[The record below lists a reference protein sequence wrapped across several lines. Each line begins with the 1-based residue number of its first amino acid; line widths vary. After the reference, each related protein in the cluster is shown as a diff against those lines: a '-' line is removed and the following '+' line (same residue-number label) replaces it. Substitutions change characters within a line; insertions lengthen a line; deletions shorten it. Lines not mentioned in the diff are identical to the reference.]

1 MTVSEQAH
9 PEDAEGGA
17 DVALRSDAIRK
28 NAPEALPLY
37 LSGAM
42 TEEDF
47 SRPLILVHSTSG
59 QSHSG
64 SYHLDRLVKQA
75 TLGIHESG
83 GTALN
88 FTTTDL
94 CDGIATGH
102 DGMNYILA
110 SREFIAGMIEA
121 YVQGH
126 AFDGAVLLAS
136 CDKALPAALI
146 AAARLKAEIPAV
158 VVPGGSGGI
167 GSCYLLSGDIA
178 ATFARVE
185 AGLEPAAELLHVQR
199 HSLPC
204 EGACQY
210 MGTASTMQVM
220 AESLGLAPP
229 TSALA
234 PANERYVL
242 TAARQAG
249 LLVMDLHRRSIRTG
263 DILSE
268 ASLRNAVVIHQATGG
283 SSNALLHL
291 PAIAAAAG
299 LAFDVRWFDELGQ
312 KTPYLTNL
320 HSAGEYASRQFW
332 YAGGVQRIISL
343 LADSGLLEMNALTIT
358 GKTLK
363 QNMDDVAATDFFRA
377 GEGYLANYATR
388 DRSRAV
394 ERTDVIRD
402 ADDAR
407 NTFGSM
413 AVLSGN
419 LAPEGAVFKYSACDP
434 AMYEHCGR
442 AIVFES
448 EEDCFAAVT
457 GLKVEPGDVLIV
469 RNEGPASCGMPELF
483 NTSAAIV
490 AIPQY
495 RSSVALVTDGRF
507 SGATAG
513 PVIGHVSPEAAAG
526 GPIAT
531 IETGDTVEISL
542 SRRSLNIVAVREGF
556 SGAGDVARI
565 LMQRQATW
573 HKPPRRYTSGMLGAY
588 TRLAVSAMQGAYMGG
603 G

>member
-1 MTVSEQAH
+1 M
-9 PEDAEGGA
+9 
-17 DVALRSDAIRK
+17 ALRSDSIRN
-28 NAPEALPLY
+28 NAPEALALY
-37 LSGAM
+37 LSGAA

-47 SRPLILVHSTSG
+47 ARPLILVHSTFG

-64 SYHLDRLVKQA
+64 SYHLDRLVRQA
-75 TLGIHESG
+75 SLGIHEAG
-83 GTALN
+83 GAAFN

-102 DGMNYILA
+102 DGMNYILP
-110 SREFIAGMIEA
+110 SREFIAGIIEA

-126 AFDGAVLLAS
+126 AFDGAVLAAS
-136 CDKALPAALI
+136 CDKAVPAALI
-146 AAARLKAEIPAV
+146 AASRLKGEIPAV
-158 VVPGGSGGI
+158 IIPGGSGGI
-167 GSCYLLSGDIA
+167 GSCYLMSGDLA
-178 ATFARVE
+178 TTFARVQ
-185 AGLEPAAELLHVQR
+185 AGMESPGELLHVQR

-242 TAARQAG
+242 TTARQAG
-249 LLVMDLHRRSIRTG
+249 LLVMDLHRRNIKTA

-268 ASLRNAVVIHQATGG
+268 ASLRNAVIIHQATGG
-283 SSNALLHL
+283 STNALLHL

-299 LAFDVRWFDELGQ
+299 LEFDVRLFDELGQ

-332 YAGGVQRIISL
+332 YAGGVQRVIAL
-343 LADSGLLEMNALTIT
+343 LANTGLLEMNALTVT
-358 GKTLK
+358 GKTLQ
-363 QNMDDVAATDFFRA
+363 QNLDDVQSSDFFRA
-377 GEGYLANYATR
+377 GEGYLTNYATR
-388 DRSRAV
+388 DHSRSMV
-394 ERTDVIRD
+394 RTDVIRD
-402 ADDAR
+402 LEDSH
-407 NTFGSM
+407 NSFGSV
-413 AVLSGN
+413 AILTGN
-419 LAPEGAVFKYSACDP
+419 LAPEGAVFKFSACDP
-434 AMYEHCGR
+434 AMYEHRGR
-442 AIVFES
+442 AVVFES

-457 GLKVEPGDVLIV
+457 GLKVEAGDVLIV

-483 NTSAAIV
+483 NTSSAIV

-495 RSSVALVTDGRF
+495 RSSVALITDGRF

-513 PVIGHVSPEAAAG
+513 PVIGHVSPEAAVG

-531 IETGDTVEISL
+531 VATGDTVEISL
-542 SRRSLNIVAVREGF
+542 SRRSLNIVAVRDGF
-556 SGAGDVARI
+556 STAGDVARI

-573 HKPPRRYTSGMLGAY
+573 HRPPRRYTTGILGAY
-588 TRLAVSAMQGAYMGG
+588 TRLAVSPMKGAYMDGR
-603 G
+603 

>member
-1 MTVSEQAH
+1 M
-9 PEDAEGGA
+9 
-17 DVALRSDAIRK
+17 ALRSDSIRQ
-28 NAPEALPLY
+28 NAPESLALY
-37 LSGAM
+37 LSGAV
-42 TEEDF
+42 TEDDF
-47 SRPLILVHSTSG
+47 AKPLILVHSTFG

-75 TLGIHESG
+75 TLGIHEAG
-83 GTALN
+83 GAAFN

-102 DGMNYILA
+102 DGMNYILP
-110 SREFIAGMIEA
+110 SREFIAGLIEA

-126 AFDGAVLLAS
+126 AFDGAVLAAS
-136 CDKALPAALI
+136 CDKAVPAALI
-146 AAARLKAEIPAV
+146 AVARLKAEIPAV
-158 VVPGGSGGI
+158 IIPGGSGGI
-167 GSCYLLSGDIA
+167 GSCYLMSGDIA

-185 AGLEPAAELLHVQR
+185 AEMATPADLLYVQR

-220 AESLGLAPP
+220 AESLGFAPP

-242 TAARQAG
+242 TTARQAG
-249 LLVMDLHRRSIRTG
+249 LLVMDLHRRNIKAG

-283 SSNALLHL
+283 STNALLHL

-299 LAFDVRWFDELGQ
+299 LEFDVRLFDELGK

-332 YAGGVQRIISL
+332 YAGGVQRVIAL
-343 LADSGLLEMNALTIT
+343 LADTGLLEMNALTVT
-358 GKTLK
+358 GKTLR
-363 QNMDDVAATDFFRA
+363 QNMEDVRASDFFRA
-377 GEGYLANYATR
+377 GEGYLSNYATR
-388 DRSRAV
+388 DKSRSV
-394 ERTDVIRD
+394 QRTDVIRNS
-402 ADDAR
+402 DDAR
-407 NTFGSM
+407 NTFGSV
-413 AVLSGN
+413 AILTGN
-419 LAPEGAVFKYSACDP
+419 IAPEGAVFKYSACDP
-434 AMYEHCGR
+434 AMYEHHGR
-442 AIVFES
+442 AVVFES

-490 AIPQY
+490 AIEKY
-495 RSSVALVTDGRF
+495 RSSIALITDGRF

-526 GPIAT
+526 GPIA
-531 IETGDTVEISL
+531 IVETGDTIEISL
-542 SRRSLNIVAVREGF
+542 SRRALNIVAVRDGF
-556 SGAGDVARI
+556 SHAGDVARI
-565 LMQRQATW
+565 LMQRQSAW
-573 HKPPRRYTSGMLGAY
+573 RRPARRYTSGILGAY
-588 TRLAVSAMQGAYMGG
+588 TRLALSAMKGAYMSGE
-603 G
+603 

>member
-1 MTVSEQAH
+1 M
-9 PEDAEGGA
+9 
-17 DVALRSDAIRK
+17 ALRSDSIRN
-28 NAPEALPLY
+28 NAPEALALY
-37 LSGAM
+37 LSGAA

-47 SRPLILVHSTSG
+47 ARPLILVHSTFG

-64 SYHLDRLVKQA
+64 SYHLDRLVRQA
-75 TLGIHESG
+75 TLGIHEAG
-83 GTALN
+83 GAAFN

-102 DGMNYILA
+102 DGMNYILP
-110 SREFIAGMIEA
+110 SREFIAGIIEA

-126 AFDGAVLLAS
+126 AFDGAVLAAS
-136 CDKALPAALI
+136 CDKAMPAALI
-146 AAARLKAEIPAV
+146 AVSRLKGDIPAV
-158 VVPGGSGGI
+158 IIPGGSGGI
-167 GSCYLLSGDIA
+167 GSCYLMSGDLA
-178 ATFARVE
+178 TTFARVE
-185 AGLEPAAELLHVQR
+185 AAMEAPGELLHVQR

-220 AESLGLAPP
+220 SESLGLAPP

-242 TAARQAG
+242 TNARQAG
-249 LLVMDLHRRSIRTG
+249 LLVMDLHRRNIKTG

-268 ASLRNAVVIHQATGG
+268 ASLRNAVIIHQAPGG
-283 SSNALLHL
+283 STNALLHL

-299 LAFDVRWFDELGQ
+299 LEFDVRWFDELGQ

-332 YAGGVQRIISL
+332 CAGGVQRIIAL
-343 LADSGLLEMNALTIT
+343 LADTGLLEMNALTVT

-363 QNMDDVAATDFFRA
+363 QNLDDVRSSDFFRA

-388 DRSRAV
+388 DGSRSLL
-394 ERTDVIRD
+394 RTDVIRD
-402 ADDAR
+402 LEDPR
-407 NTFGSM
+407 NSVGSV
-413 AVLSGN
+413 AILTGN

-434 AMYEHCGR
+434 AMHEHRGR
-442 AIVFES
+442 AVVFES

-457 GLKVEPGDVLIV
+457 DLKVEPGDVLIV

-483 NTSAAIV
+483 NTSSAIV

-495 RSSVALVTDGRF
+495 RSSVALITDGRF

-513 PVIGHVSPEAAAG
+513 PVIGHVSPEAATG

-531 IETGDTVEISL
+531 VETGDTVEISL
-542 SRRSLNIVAVREGF
+542 SRRSLNIVAVRDGF
-556 SGAGDVARI
+556 ATAGDVARI

-573 HKPPRRYTSGMLGAY
+573 RKPPRRYTTGILGAY
-588 TRLAVSAMQGAYMGG
+588 TRLAVSPMKGAYMDGR
-603 G
+603 

>member
-1 MTVSEQAH
+1 M
-9 PEDAEGGA
+9 
-17 DVALRSDAIRK
+17 ALRSDSIRK

-37 LSGAM
+37 LSGAS

-47 SRPLILVHSTSG
+47 AKPLILVHSTFG
-59 QSHSG
+59 QSHPG
-64 SYHLDRLVKQA
+64 SYHLDRLTKQA
-75 TLGIHESG
+75 SLGVHEAG
-83 GTALN
+83 GAAFN

-102 DGMNYILA
+102 DGMNYILP
-110 SREFIAGMIEA
+110 SRDYMAGMIEA

-126 AFDGAVLLAS
+126 AFDGAVLAAS
-136 CDKALPAALI
+136 CDKAVPAALI
-146 AAARLKAEIPAV
+146 AVCRLKGDIPAV
-158 VVPGGSGGI
+158 IVPGGSGGI

-178 ATFARVE
+178 LTFARVE
-185 AGLEPAAELLHVQR
+185 AGLETAAELLHVQR

-220 AESLGLAPP
+220 AEALGLAPP

-234 PANERYVL
+234 PANERYIL
-242 TAARQAG
+242 TTARQAG
-249 LLVMDLHRRSIRTG
+249 LLVMDLHRRNIKTA

-268 ASLRNAVVIHQATGG
+268 ASLRNAVIIHQATGG
-283 SSNALLHL
+283 STNALLHL

-299 LAFDVRWFDELGQ
+299 LEFDVRLFDELGR

-332 YAGGVQRIISL
+332 YAGGVQRVISL

-358 GKTLK
+358 GKTLQ
-363 QNMDDVAATDFFRA
+363 QNMEDVRSSDFFRA
-377 GEGYLANYATR
+377 GEGYLSNYATR
-388 DRSRAV
+388 DGSRRV
-394 ERTDVIRD
+394 ERTDVIRNP
-402 ADDAR
+402 DDVH
-407 NTFGSM
+407 NTFGSV
-413 AVLSGN
+413 AILTGN

-434 AMYEHCGR
+434 AMHEHKGR
-442 AIVFES
+442 AVVFES

-483 NTSAAIV
+483 NTSSAIV

-495 RSSVALVTDGRF
+495 RSSIALVTDGRF

-542 SRRSLNIVAVREGF
+542 SRRSLNIVAVRDGF
-556 SGAGDVARI
+556 STAGDVARI

-573 HKPPRRYTSGMLGAY
+573 HKPPRHHTSGILGAY
-588 TRLAVSAMQGAYMGG
+588 TRLATSAMKGAYMDGK
-603 G
+603 

>member
-1 MTVSEQAH
+1 M
-9 PEDAEGGA
+9 
-17 DVALRSDAIRK
+17 ALRSDSIRN
-28 NAPEALPLY
+28 NAPEALALY
-37 LSGAM
+37 LSGAA
-42 TEEDF
+42 TEDDF
-47 SRPLILVHSTSG
+47 ARPLILVHSTFG

-64 SYHLDRLVKQA
+64 SYHLDRLVRQA
-75 TLGIHESG
+75 SIGVHEAG
-83 GTALN
+83 GAAFN

-102 DGMNYILA
+102 DGMNYILP
-110 SREFIAGMIEA
+110 SREFIASIIEA

-126 AFDGAVLLAS
+126 AFDGAVLIAS

-146 AAARLKAEIPAV
+146 AVSRLKGDIPAV
-158 VVPGGSGGI
+158 IVPGGSGGI
-167 GSCYLLSGDIA
+167 GSCYLMSGDLA
-178 ATFARVE
+178 TTFARVQ
-185 AGLEPAAELLHVQR
+185 AGMETPGDLLHVQR

-249 LLVMDLHRRSIRTG
+249 LLVMDLHRRNIKTA

-283 SSNALLHL
+283 STNALLHL

-299 LAFDVRWFDELGQ
+299 LEFDVRLFDELGQ

-332 YAGGVQRIISL
+332 YAGGVQRIIAL
-343 LADSGLLEMNALTIT
+343 LADTGLLEMNALTVT
-358 GKTLK
+358 GKTLR
-363 QNMDDVAATDFFRA
+363 QNLDDVQSSDFFRA
-377 GEGYLANYATR
+377 GEGYLTNYATR
-388 DRSRAV
+388 DHSRSMV
-394 ERTDVIRD
+394 RTDVVRD
-402 ADDAR
+402 LE
-407 NTFGSM
+407 NPHNSFGSV
-413 AVLSGN
+413 AILTGN

-434 AMYEHCGR
+434 AMYEHRGS
-442 AIVFES
+442 AVVFES

-457 GLKVEPGDVLIV
+457 GLKVQAGDILIV

-483 NTSAAIV
+483 NTSSAIV

-495 RSSVALVTDGRF
+495 RSTVALITDGRF

-531 IETGDTVEISL
+531 VETGDTVEISL
-542 SRRSLNIVAVREGF
+542 SRRSLNIVAVRDGF
-556 SGAGDVARI
+556 STAGDVARI

-573 HKPPRRYTSGMLGAY
+573 HKPPRRYTTGILGAY
-588 TRLAVSAMQGAYMGG
+588 TRLAVSPMKGAYMDGR
-603 G
+603 

>member
-1 MTVSEQAH
+1 
-9 PEDAEGGA
+9 
-17 DVALRSDAIRK
+17 
-28 NAPEALPLY
+28 
-37 LSGAM
+37 
-42 TEEDF
+42 
-47 SRPLILVHSTSG
+47 
-59 QSHSG
+59 
-64 SYHLDRLVKQA
+64 
-75 TLGIHESG
+75 
-83 GTALN
+83 
-88 FTTTDL
+88 
-94 CDGIATGH
+94 
-102 DGMNYILA
+102 MNYILP
-110 SREFIAGMIEA
+110 SREFIAGIIEA

-126 AFDGAVLLAS
+126 AFDGAVLIAS
-136 CDKALPAALI
+136 CDKAVPAALI
-146 AAARLKAEIPAV
+146 AVSRLKGDIPAV
-158 VVPGGSGGI
+158 IVPGGSGGI
-167 GSCYLLSGDIA
+167 GSCYLMSGDLTT
-178 ATFARVE
+178 TFARVQ
-185 AGLEPAAELLHVQR
+185 AGMETPGDLLHVQR

-249 LLVMDLHRRSIRTG
+249 LLVMDLHRRNIKTA

-283 SSNALLHL
+283 STNALLHL

-299 LAFDVRWFDELGQ
+299 LEFDVRLFDELGQ

-332 YAGGVQRIISL
+332 YAGGVQRVIAL
-343 LADSGLLEMNALTIT
+343 LADTGLLEMNALTVT
-358 GKTLK
+358 GKTLT
-363 QNMDDVAATDFFRA
+363 QNLDDVQSSDFFRA
-377 GEGYLANYATR
+377 GEGYLTNYATR
-388 DRSRAV
+388 DHSRAMV
-394 ERTDVIRD
+394 RTDVVRD
-402 ADDAR
+402 LDDPH
-407 NTFGSM
+407 NSFGSV
-413 AVLSGN
+413 AILTGN

-434 AMYEHCGR
+434 AMYEHRGR
-442 AIVFES
+442 AVVFES

-457 GLKVEPGDVLIV
+457 GLKVQAGDVLIV

-483 NTSAAIV
+483 NTSSAIV

-495 RSSVALVTDGRF
+495 RSTIALITDGRF

-531 IETGDTVEISL
+531 VETGDTVEISL
-542 SRRSLNIVAVREGF
+542 SRRTLNIVAVRDGF
-556 SGAGDVARI
+556 STAGDVARI

-573 HKPPRRYTSGMLGAY
+573 HKPPRRYTTGILGAY
-588 TRLAVSAMQGAYMGG
+588 TRLAVSPMKGAYMDGR
-603 G
+603 

>member
-1 MTVSEQAH
+1 M
-9 PEDAEGGA
+9 
-17 DVALRSDAIRK
+17 ALRSDSIRR

-37 LSGAM
+37 LSGAI

-47 SRPLILVHSTSG
+47 DKPLILVHSTFG

-75 TLGIHESG
+75 TLGIHEAG
-83 GTALN
+83 GAAFN

-102 DGMNYILA
+102 DGMNYILP
-110 SREFIAGMIEA
+110 SREYIAGLIEA

-126 AFDGAVLLAS
+126 AFDGAVLVTS
-136 CDKALPAALI
+136 CDKAMPAALI
-146 AAARLKAEIPAV
+146 AVARLKGEIPAV
-158 VVPGGSGGI
+158 IVPGGSGGI

-178 ATFARVE
+178 KSFARVE
-185 AGLEPAAELLHVQR
+185 AGMEPTSELLHVQR

-242 TAARQAG
+242 AAARQAG
-249 LLVMDLHRRSIRTG
+249 LLVMDLHRRNIKTG

-268 ASLRNAVVIHQATGG
+268 ASLRNAVVVHQATGG
-283 SSNALLHL
+283 STNALLHL

-299 LAFDVRWFDELGQ
+299 LEFDARWFDEWGQ

-320 HSAGEYASRQFW
+320 HTAGDYASRQFW
-332 YAGGVQRIISL
+332 YAGGVQRVIAL
-343 LADSGLLEMNALTIT
+343 LAESGLLEMNALTVT
-358 GKTLK
+358 GKTLQ
-363 QNMDDVAATDFFRA
+363 QNMEDVKASDFFRA
-377 GEGYLANYATR
+377 GEGYLCNYATR
-388 DRSRAV
+388 DRSRSL

-402 ADDAR
+402 VDDPS
-407 NTFGSM
+407 NTFGSV
-413 AVLSGN
+413 AILTGN

-434 AMYEHCGR
+434 AMYEHQGR
-442 AIVFES
+442 AVVFES

-457 GLKVEPGDVLIV
+457 GLRVDPGDVLIV

-483 NTSAAIV
+483 NTSSAIV

-495 RSSVALVTDGRF
+495 RSSIALITDGRF
-507 SGATAG
+507 SGATEG

-542 SRRSLNIVAVREGF
+542 SRRSLNIVAVRDGF
-556 SGAGDVARI
+556 ATAGDVARI

-573 HKPPRRYTSGMLGAY
+573 RKPPRRYTSGILGAY
-588 TRLAVSAMQGAYMGG
+588 TRLATSPMKGAYMDGR
-603 G
+603 

>member
-1 MTVSEQAH
+1 M
-9 PEDAEGGA
+9 
-17 DVALRSDAIRK
+17 ALRSDAIRR

-37 LSGAM
+37 LSGAV

-47 SRPLILVHSTSG
+47 GKPLVLVHSTFG
-59 QSHSG
+59 QSHPG
-64 SYHLDRLVKQA
+64 SYHLDRLVRQG

-83 GTALN
+83 GAAFS

-94 CDGIATGH
+94 CDGVATGH
-102 DGMNYILA
+102 DGMNYVLP
-110 SREFIAGMIEA
+110 SRDYISGIIEA

-126 AFDGAVLLAS
+126 AFDGAVLVAS
-136 CDKALPAALI
+136 CDKAMPAVLMAV
-146 AAARLKAEIPAV
+146 ARMRADIPAV

-178 ATFARVE
+178 QTFARVE
-185 AGLEPAAELLHVQR
+185 AGMETIEDLLHVQR

-249 LLVMDLHRRSIRTG
+249 LLIMDLHRRNIRAG

-283 SSNALLHL
+283 STNALLHL

-299 LAFDVRWFDELGQ
+299 LEFDVRLFDEIGQ
-312 KTPYLTNL
+312 KVPYLTNL

-332 YAGGVQRIISL
+332 YAGGVQRVIAL
-343 LADSGLLEMNALTIT
+343 LADSGLLEMNALTVT
-358 GKTLK
+358 GKTIR
-363 QNMDDVAATDFFRA
+363 QNLDDVWASDFFRT
-377 GEGYLANYATR
+377 GEGYLSNYATR
-388 DRSRAV
+388 DRSRSLV
-394 ERTDVIRD
+394 RTDVIRSAED
-402 ADDAR
+402 SG
-407 NTFGSM
+407 NTYGSV
-413 AVLSGN
+413 AILYGN

-434 AMYEHCGR
+434 AMYEHRGR
-442 AIVFES
+442 AVVFES

-457 GLKVEPGDVLIV
+457 GLQVEPGDVLIV
-469 RNEGPASCGMPELF
+469 RNEGPSSCGMPELF
-483 NTSAAIV
+483 NTSSAIV

-495 RSSVALVTDGRF
+495 RSSIALITDGRF

-513 PVIGHVSPEAAAG
+513 PVIGHVSPEAASG
-526 GPIAT
+526 GPIAFV
-531 IETGDTVEISL
+531 ESGDIVEISV

-556 SGAGDVARI
+556 SSGGDVARI
-565 LMQRQATW
+565 LMQRQSAW
-573 HKPPRRYTSGMLGAY
+573 QPPPRRYTSGILGAY
-588 TRLAVSAMQGAYMGG
+588 TRLATSPMKGAYMSGE
-603 G
+603 

>member
-1 MTVSEQAH
+1 M
-9 PEDAEGGA
+9 
-17 DVALRSDAIRK
+17 ALRSDSIRN
-28 NAPEALPLY
+28 NAPEALALY
-37 LSGAM
+37 LSGAA
-42 TEEDF
+42 TEDDF
-47 SRPLILVHSTSG
+47 ARPLILVHSTFG

-64 SYHLDRLVKQA
+64 SYHLDRLVRQA
-75 TLGIHESG
+75 SIGVHEAG
-83 GTALN
+83 GAAFN

-102 DGMNYILA
+102 DGMNYILP
-110 SREFIAGMIEA
+110 SREFIAGIIEA

-126 AFDGAVLLAS
+126 AFDGAVLIAS
-136 CDKALPAALI
+136 CDKAVPAALI
-146 AAARLKAEIPAV
+146 AVSRLKGDIPAV
-158 VVPGGSGGI
+158 IVPGGSGGI
-167 GSCYLLSGDIA
+167 GSCYLMSGDLA
-178 ATFARVE
+178 TTFARVQ
-185 AGLEPAAELLHVQR
+185 AGMETPGDLLHVQR

-249 LLVMDLHRRSIRTG
+249 LLVMDLHRRNIKTA

-283 SSNALLHL
+283 STNALLHL

-299 LAFDVRWFDELGQ
+299 LEFDVRLFDELGQ

-332 YAGGVQRIISL
+332 YAGGVQRIIAL
-343 LADSGLLEMNALTIT
+343 LADTGLLEMNALTVT
-358 GKTLK
+358 GKTLR
-363 QNMDDVAATDFFRA
+363 QNLDDVQSSDFFRA
-377 GEGYLANYATR
+377 GEGYLTNYATR
-388 DRSRAV
+388 DHSRSMV
-394 ERTDVIRD
+394 RTDVVRD
-402 ADDAR
+402 LEDPH
-407 NTFGSM
+407 NSFGSV
-413 AVLSGN
+413 AILTGN

-434 AMYEHCGR
+434 AMYEHRGS
-442 AIVFES
+442 AVVFES

-457 GLKVEPGDVLIV
+457 GLKVQAGDILIV

-483 NTSAAIV
+483 NTSSAIV

-495 RSSVALVTDGRF
+495 RSTVALITDGRF

-531 IETGDTVEISL
+531 VETGDTVEISL
-542 SRRSLNIVAVREGF
+542 SRRSLNIVAVRDGF
-556 SGAGDVARI
+556 STAGDVARI

-573 HKPPRRYTSGMLGAY
+573 HKPPRRYTTGILGAY
-588 TRLAVSAMQGAYMGG
+588 TRLAVSPMKGAYMDGR
-603 G
+603 